1 MTEKENQSPLSKLDI
16 GSKSDTAVAGEAAPS
31 PVSTVFIPERRRKPD
46 VGGFIWGTGRRK
58 SSIARVR
65 IKPGSG
71 KLLINKKSVEDYF
84 PRLQDRN
91 AVAAPLKSLDI
102 TEAFD
107 IFINVKGGG
116 TTGQSGAIVLGIAR
130 ALRNYDQGLLPALRD
145 NGYLTRDSRM
155 VERKKPGQKGA
166 RKRFQ
171 FSKR

>member
-1 MTEKENQSPLSKLDI
+1 MSKKETESGLKELDI
-16 GSKSDTAVAGEAAPS
+16 GSKSKNAADTESQETPVTTVAI
-31 PVSTVFIPERRRKPD
+31 PVRRTTPD
-46 VGGFIWGTGRRK
+46 KGGFIWGTGRRK

-71 KLLINKKSVEDYF
+71 KLLVNKKAIDDYF

-91 AVAAPLKSLDI
+91 AVAAPLKLLDI
-102 TEAFD
+102 TGAFD
-107 IFINVKGGG
+107 IFVNVKGGG

-130 ALRNYDQGLLPALRD
+130 ALRNYDQSLLPALRD

-166 RKRFQ
+166 RKKFQ